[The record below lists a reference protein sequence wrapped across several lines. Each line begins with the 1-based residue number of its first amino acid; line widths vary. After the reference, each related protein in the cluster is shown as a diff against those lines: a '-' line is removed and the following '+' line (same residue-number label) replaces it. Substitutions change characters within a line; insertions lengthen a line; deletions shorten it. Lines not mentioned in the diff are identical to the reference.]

1 MLITSYSVSKC
12 NNEAMVIDNLKD
24 AIHKT
29 NDTTSLLIHSD
40 QGILYQ
46 ANEFRKLLEENNIEQ
61 SMSRRG
67 NCYDNAVIESFFA
80 TLKYEFVYINK
91 FKNIEQF
98 KYELEKYLDFYNNH
112 RIKSNGLTPL
122 QERELFEMV

>member
-1 MLITSYSVSKC
+1 MINIIKEIHVSQFIFK
-12 NNEAMVIDNLKD
+12 VIIKWVNCS
-24 AIHKT
+24 H
-29 NDTTSLLIHSD
+29 
-40 QGILYQ
+40 IL
-46 ANEFRKLLEENNIEQ
+46 
-61 SMSRRG
+61 
-67 NCYDNAVIESFFA
+67 CYDNAVIESFFA
-80 TLKYEFVYINK
+80 TLKCEFVYINK